1 LSDKLAWSL
10 CNAIIDWQKIYGRHD
25 LPWQNSTDAYR
36 VWLSEVMLQ
45 QTQVATVLEY
55 YRRFL
60 EKFPTVQSLAQSPI
74 DDVLALWSG
83 LGYYS
88 RARNLHRC
96 AQQVCSQYGG
106 KFPQSQAQ
114 LSELPGIGR
123 STAAAISAFAFGQ
136 SAAILDGNVKRVFC
150 RIFGIE
156 GYPGAGKIEKTL
168 WQIAEREKPQGDVQA
183 YTQGLM
189 DLGATLCTRQ
199 KPRCTDCPVARH
211 CAAFVDGRQAELPTR
226 KPKKVIPIK
235 TVNFELIRKNGEVL
249 LERRP
254 PSGIWGGL
262 WCLPQFDTLPIG
274 SKTLGS
280 FEHGFTHFKMLATVF
295 ERSLAGDSIIP
306 QVQDGHQ
313 RYVNRD
319 AALALG
325 LPAPIRVLLEAQL
338 SEVFVG
344 Q

>member
-1 LSDKLAWSL
+1 LSKKAPWSL
-10 CNAIIDWQKIYGRHD
+10 CKAIIDWQQIHGRHD
-25 LPWQNSTDAYR
+25 LPWQNTSDAYR
-36 VWLSEVMLQ
+36 IWLSEVMLQ
-45 QTQVATVLEY
+45 QTQVATVLDY
-55 YRRFL
+55 YQRFL
-60 EKFPTVQSLAQSPI
+60 EKFPTVESLAQAPI

-106 KFPQSQAQ
+106 QFPQSQAL

-123 STAAAISAFAFGQ
+123 STAAAIAAFAFGH

-150 RIFGIE
+150 RVFGVE
-156 GYPGAGKIEKTL
+156 GYPGVGRVEQSL
-168 WQIAEREKPQGDVQA
+168 WLIAEREKPQGGVQA

-199 KPRCTDCPVARH
+199 KPRCTDCPVSQH
-211 CAAFVDGRQAELPTR
+211 CAAFIEGRQAELPER
-226 KPKKVIPIK
+226 KPKKVIPTKIA
-235 TVNFELIRKNGEVL
+235 NFELIQKNGEVL

-262 WCLPQFDTLPIG
+262 WCFPQFETLPVG
-274 SKTLGS
+274 SKILGS

-295 ERSLAGDSIIP
+295 ERNSAAATISHLQDS
-306 QVQDGHQ
+306 QL
-313 RYVNRD
+313 RYLNRR

-325 LPAPIRVLLEAQL
+325 LPAPVRVYLEAHLIEQR
-338 SEVFVG
+338 S
-344 Q
+344 